1 MPPCP
6 VVRAASQQPHTRYG
20 SKRSEFIYPGT
31 SMAQLSYWILSKKLS
46 WRQENWLRISGVSF
60 ETKAEKEK
68 IFSTKISFKRMY
80 LESIVTRASSRC
92 WRCFLHP
99 CENDWQEK
107 ESPLKTLPYKQFILL
122 PTVPIPA
129 VSHFPQDVSLPK
141 GKDGNPK
148 EDHPSSRPNSTG
160 HNKYLKMGSAV
171 AINCW
176 AFILFPYK

>member
-31 SMAQLSYWILSKKLS
+31 AMAQLSYWILSKKLS

-92 WRCFLHP
+92 
-99 CENDWQEK
+99 
-107 ESPLKTLPYKQFILL
+107 
-122 PTVPIPA
+122 
-129 VSHFPQDVSLPK
+129 
-141 GKDGNPK
+141 
-148 EDHPSSRPNSTG
+148 
-160 HNKYLKMGSAV
+160 
-171 AINCW
+171 
-176 AFILFPYK
+176 